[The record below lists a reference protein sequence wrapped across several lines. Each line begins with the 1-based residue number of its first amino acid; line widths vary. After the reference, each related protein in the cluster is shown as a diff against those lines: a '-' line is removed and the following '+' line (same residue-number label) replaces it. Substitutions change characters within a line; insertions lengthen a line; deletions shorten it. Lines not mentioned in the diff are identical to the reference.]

1 MTARFRPQTPRD
13 RLVLAVDT
21 ADVAAARAVVDET
34 AGTIGVYKIGLEL
47 IYAGGLDLVRDL
59 VAGGERVFLD
69 AKLLDIDNTVA
80 GAIRSIVTL
89 GVDMVTLHA
98 YPKAMAA
105 AAAARGAAP
114 LALLGVTVLTSMDEA
129 DFADAGYRGTV
140 EERVRARAAQA
151 AAAGLDGIVCS
162 PREIAAVRAA
172 AGPDLLIVTPGVRPA
187 GSAAGDQKRI
197 ATPAEA
203 IRAGADLLVVG
214 RPIVGAPDRREAARR
229 IVDEIAGALG

>member
-1 MTARFRPQTPRD
+1 MSVRFRPQTPRD

-21 ADVAAARAVVDET
+21 ADVAAARAVVEET

-47 IYAGGLDLVRDL
+47 IYAGGLDLVRAL
-59 VAGGERVFLD
+59 VASGERVFLD

-114 LALLGVTVLTSMDEA
+114 LALLGVTVLTSMDET

-140 EERVRARAAQA
+140 EERVRTRAAQA

-214 RPIVGAPDRREAARR
+214 RPIVGAPDRRDAALR